1 MNNAKPIVEED
12 NKVLLQELNE
22 KYWPLKPLE
31 RLEKLFSEVDH
42 EEILVTSSF
51 GTTSGILMGMI
62 TKVAPGHPIHFID
75 TTFCFK
81 QTIGYKEALTRL
93 LGLNIIN
100 VLPSIEDNIKA
111 REEQLWVEDQD
122 KCCDLNKTKPFE
134 PYKKGKKY
142 WVSGLLMNST
152 PFREN
157 LDIFESRGGI
167 IKMHPNI
174 DTTADGFEKFLI
186 DNFIPPHPLVSE
198 GYASVGCTHC
208 TAKGQG
214 RSGRWKGTSK
224 TECGLH
230 TTL

>member
-1 MNNAKPIVEED
+1 MSQYNPTD
-12 NKVLLQELNE
+12 QSQEAMIQSLNE
-22 KYWPLKPLE
+22 AYWPLKPLE
-31 RLEKLFSEVDH
+31 RLEKLFNEVDH
-42 EEILVTSSF
+42 DDILVTSSF

-81 QTIGYKEALTRL
+81 ETIGYKKALTRL

-100 VLPSIEDNIKA
+100 VLPDIDENIKA
-111 REEQLWVEDQD
+111 RETDLWSTDKDQ
-122 KCCDLNKTKPFE
+122 CCNINKIKPFE
-134 PYKKGKKY
+134 PYKLGKKY

-174 DTTADGFEKFLI
+174 DTSADGFEKFLI

-208 TAKGQG
+208 TAKGSG
-214 RSGRWKGTSK
+214 RSGRWKGSSK